1 MAKDD
6 KLVCPSASSAHFFS
20 KQSRARAR
28 HGTAWQEGSTLVRK
42 ALWRVSIV
50 LVIVGHVPSAHRNRR
65 ALHIR
70 DMAGQETAA
79 PSDQSNWR
87 RYAVLG
93 AVGSTFAGSILL
105 MSPFVIMQ
113 LRSELPFMSTPR
125 HKVLRALEFI
135 SQRRPKQLVQ
145 AKSPGKQTRRNFYD
159 LGSGD
164 GEAVL
169 AAAEAGWSATG
180 IEMNPTLWLI
190 SQIRRLWLPAEV
202 RRRSRFVLG
211 DMFQHRIHS
220 ADAVMIFGV
229 KPLMPRIANKISTE
243 CKSGTC
249 ILSYR
254 FQLPVAGVVDEN
266 DGRLHAEMIYD
277 EEEMRVW
284 HMNTS
289 ESESDVAVKN

>member
-1 MAKDD
+1 M
-6 KLVCPSASSAHFFS
+6 LVTIA
-20 KQSRARAR
+20 ARY
-28 HGTAWQEGSTLVRK
+28 
-42 ALWRVSIV
+42 
-50 LVIVGHVPSAHRNRR
+50 
-65 ALHIR
+65 IR
-70 DMAGQETAA
+70 DMPSQGETAA
-79 PSDQSNWR
+79 PSDQSEWR

-105 MSPFVIMQ
+105 MSPFVTMQ

-135 SQRRPKQLVQ
+135 SQRQSKQSVQ
-145 AKSPGKQTRRNFYD
+145 AKSPEKQARRNFYD

-180 IEMNPTLWLI
+180 IEMNPTLWLV
-190 SQIRRLWLPAEV
+190 SQIRRLWSPAEV
-202 RRRSRFVLG
+202 RQRSRFVLG

-249 ILSYR
+249 VLSYR
-254 FQLPVAGVVDEN
+254 FRIPIAGDVGDDNRNPTGDGDN
-266 DGRLHAEMIYD
+266 DGKLHAEILYD

-284 HMNTS
+284 QMNTS
-289 ESESDVAVKN
+289 ESEIEVSTND

>member
-1 MAKDD
+1 M
-6 KLVCPSASSAHFFS
+6 SS
-20 KQSRARAR
+20 Q
-28 HGTAWQEGSTLVRK
+28 G
-42 ALWRVSIV
+42 
-50 LVIVGHVPSAHRNRR
+50 
-65 ALHIR
+65 
-70 DMAGQETAA
+70 ETAA
-79 PSDQSNWR
+79 PSDQSEWR

-125 HKVLRALEFI
+125 HKILRALEFI
-135 SQRRPKQLVQ
+135 SQRQSQQILQ
-145 AKSPGKQTRRNFYD
+145 AKSPGKRTRRNFYD

-180 IEMNPTLWLI
+180 IEMNPTLWLV
-190 SQIRRLWLPAEV
+190 SQIRRLWSPAEV

-243 CKSGTC
+243 CKPGTSV
-249 ILSYR
+249 LSYR
-254 FQLPVAGVVDEN
+254 FRIPIAGDGDDDEK
-266 DGRLHAEMIYD
+266 LHAEMIYD
-277 EEEMRVW
+277 EDEMRVW
-284 HMNTS
+284 QMSSS
-289 ESESDVAVKN
+289 ESESESEISTND